1 LEPQDIEKLPVVHKL
16 KEWNAS
22 AVAEVLEFRGEITV
36 VVPKE
41 QIFAVAQYLATE
53 PALRFSLL
61 SDITT
66 VDNFPLEPRFEVLY
80 HLVSIDRRDRI
91 RLKVRLAGKDP
102 SIASVT
108 PVWPTANWH
117 ERESFDRPET
127 HLDAR
132 RLGGLSPSEGLS
144 DRRLP
149 VTGIGEHATMSTS
162 IETPIGTQQTM
173 VLNMGPQHPST
184 HGVLRVM
191 LELDGETVV
200 KAESVIG
207 YLHTGIEKSLESKTY
222 SQGITLTDRVDY
234 LAPLS
239 NNLGYC
245 LAVEKILGIEV
256 PKRAQYIRV
265 LLAELT
271 RCASHLVWLG
281 THAIDLGAM
290 TVFLYSFREREE
302 ILKIFEYLSG
312 QRMMT
317 SYFRIGGLALEPPS
331 DWLERVQRV
340 VDYLPA
346 HIDEYETLLTKNKI
360 WLARTVGVGNLSAN
374 DAIAWG
380 CTGPLLRA
388 SGVAYDVRKAF
399 PYSSYDEFD
408 FNVQTQTAGD
418 CYARYQVRV
427 AEIRESLKIVKQAMA
442 RIPADGPFRAEIP
455 GIIPPSREEMKA
467 SIEGLIYHFKIFT
480 EGFTPPVGEVYQA
493 IESPRGEL
501 GYFIRSDGSH
511 KPYRVKMRTP
521 SFVNLQ
527 ILPELAI
534 GRLISDVVACIGT
547 TDIVLGEVDR

>member
-1 LEPQDIEKLPVVHKL
+1 
-16 KEWNAS
+16 
-22 AVAEVLEFRGEITV
+22 
-36 VVPKE
+36 
-41 QIFAVAQYLATE
+41 
-53 PALRFSLL
+53 
-61 SDITT
+61 
-66 VDNFPLEPRFEVLY
+66 
-80 HLVSIDRRDRI
+80 
-91 RLKVRLAGKDP
+91 
-102 SIASVT
+102 
-108 PVWPTANWH
+108 
-117 ERESFDRPET
+117 
-127 HLDAR
+127 
-132 RLGGLSPSEGLS
+132 
-144 DRRLP
+144 
-149 VTGIGEHATMSTS
+149 MSTT
-162 IETPIGTQQTM
+162 IETPTGTAQTM

-184 HGVLRVM
+184 HGVLRVI
-191 LELDGETVV
+191 LELDGEIVV

-222 SQGITLTDRVDY
+222 SQGVTLTDRVDY

-290 TVFLYSFREREE
+290 TVFLYTFREREE
-302 ILKIFEYLSG
+302 ILKIFEYISG

-317 SYFRIGGLALEPPS
+317 SYFRPGGLALEPPP
-331 DWLERVQRV
+331 DWLERVKRV
-340 VDYLPA
+340 VDNLPG

-360 WLARTVGVGNLSAN
+360 WLGRTVGVGVLSAT
-374 DAIAWG
+374 DAIAMG
-380 CTGPLLRA
+380 CTGPLLRG

-427 AEIRESLKIVKQAMA
+427 AEIRESIKIVKQAMEKV
-442 RIPADGPFRAEIP
+442 PADGPFRAEVP
-455 GIIPPSREEMKA
+455 GIIAPSREEMKA

-480 EGFTPPVGEVYQA
+480 EGFAPPIGEVYQA

-501 GYFIRSDGSH
+501 GYFVKSDGSA

-527 ILPELAI
+527 ILPNLAV
-534 GRLISDVVACIGT
+534 GRLIADVVACIGT